1 MLNAKYQEK
10 MFILKAIG
18 NFGHKT
24 LYRPL
29 LDIIQDTKNTLE
41 LRVTAVYALRRI
53 APKVPQKVI
62 HFVKSRKF
70 LENLLAVHNA

>member
-1 MLNAKYQEK
+1 MNANYREK
-10 MFILKAIG
+10 IFILKTIG

-29 LDIIQDTKNTLE
+29 LDIIRDTENTLE

-53 APKVPQKVI
+53 APKIPQKVI
-62 HFVKSRKF
+62 HYAYIKYV
-70 LENLLAVHNA
+70 